1 MNSTQKITQEFEDY
15 TYKPKI
21 EQIKADKDWW
31 DRQDYLGYMA
41 AAYKLAKRRTRLEL

>member
-1 MNSTQKITQEFEDY
+1 MDSPQKIMKEFEDY

-21 EQIKADKDWW
+21 EQIKADKDWR
-31 DRQDYLGYMA
+31 DRLDYLGYMA